1 MTSLDKE
8 TGRDRYF
15 AARERELAALVDPAT
30 GMLAERYART
40 IDCPLCDSAGYAPI
54 FVKNGFTFVRCDD
67 CGLVFSNPQVD
78 ESLVLDEYRGGVSND
93 LWVDVLTSPRQLE
106 LDRAKFGEILDEL
119 EPHRGGGRLL
129 DVGTSI
135 GLFLDLARSR
145 GWDGVGTE
153 FGERALAY
161 ARDELGLDVGD
172 EPLDQAGF
180 EPESFDVITL
190 LSVLEHI
197 NDPKA
202 MLAQV
207 RALLKPGGALFLI
220 VPNVDSLA
228 CRVLHEKAATFDG
241 RNHLI
246 YLSPRTL
253 PQLLDRAGFEVELL
267 HTRVTSL
274 DAILEW
280 LDYREPYS
288 GADVSGDP
296 LAAWAKE
303 TELWP
308 TLERLG
314 LGYKLH
320 CLARRAD

>member
-1 MTSLDKE
+1 MTSLDRE

-15 AARERELAALVDPAT
+15 AARERELQALIDPET
-30 GMLAERYART
+30 GMLDARYART
-40 IDCPLCDSAGYAPI
+40 IDCPLCDSTAYSTI

-78 ESLVLDEYRGGVSND
+78 ESLVLGEYRGGVSND

-106 LDRAKFGEILDEL
+106 LDRAKFAEILDEL
-119 EPHRGGGRLL
+119 EPYRGEGRVL

-135 GLFLDLARSR
+135 GLFLQLARER
-145 GWDGVGTE
+145 GWAGVGTE
-153 FGERALAY
+153 FGARALEY
-161 ARDELGLDVGD
+161 ARGELGLEVVDV
-172 EPLDQAGF
+172 PLDVAGF
-180 EPESFDVITL
+180 EPESFDVVTL
-190 LSVLEHI
+190 NSVLEHT
-197 NDPKA
+197 NEPRR
-202 MLAQV
+202 MLREVAG
-207 RALLKPGGALFLI
+207 LLKPGGALFLI

-253 PQLLDRAGFEVELL
+253 PKLLESEGFEVEFL

-288 GADVSGDP
+288 GADLSSDP
-296 LAAWAKE
+296 LADWA
-303 TELWP
+303 TSAELWP